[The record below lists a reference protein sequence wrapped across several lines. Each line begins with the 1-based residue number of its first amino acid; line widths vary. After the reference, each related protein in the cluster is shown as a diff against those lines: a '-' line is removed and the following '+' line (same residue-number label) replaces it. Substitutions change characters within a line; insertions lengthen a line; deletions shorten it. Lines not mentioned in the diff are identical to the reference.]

1 MIDGHGDD
9 FYKFNCPITANFSSN
24 VYGRVDLSRL
34 KATCVN
40 VLGR

>member
-24 VYGRVDLSRL
+24 VYGSSL
-34 KATCVN
+34 TFP
-40 VLGR
+40 G

>member
-24 VYGRVDLSRL
+24 VYGKVDLSRL
-34 KATCVN
+34 KAPFVN

>member
-9 FYKFNCPITANFSSN
+9 FYKFNCPITFMAEWTFP
-24 VYGRVDLSRL
+24 GC
-34 KATCVN
+34 KPTCVN